1 MRGGLWTCCGML
13 AGMDPT
19 VPQVAPADLTDD
31 VVLLD
36 VREDDEWRAGHIE
49 GAVHVPLGQLGRRLD
64 ELPRDR
70 SVVALCRVGPRSEQ
84 ATAGLRERGY
94 DVRNLTGGMTRWAAE
109 GRPMVSETG
118 ATPAVI

>member
-1 MRGGLWTCCGML
+1 ML
-13 AGMDPT
+13 TGMDPN
-19 VPQVAPADLTDD
+19 VPQVAPADVADD

-36 VREDDEWRAGHIE
+36 VREDDEWRAGHVE
-49 GAVHVPLGQLGRRLD
+49 GAVHIPLGELGRRLA

-70 SVVALCRVGPRSEQ
+70 PLVALCRLGPRSEE
-84 ATAGLRERGY
+84 ATAALREQGY

-118 ATPAVI
+118 AIPAVI